1 MLADHPNLPKHNP
14 KATITSVS
22 DWNSLDSTV
31 TKIIVDDGV
40 SESCLTE
47 LDLNRFSQLK
57 RLEIGDHCFSYV
69 NELRL
74 VGMNE
79 LESVVIGSS
88 CFTKEKGYRSDP
100 NRHFYLKNCPKLKSL
115 KMGDYAFSDY
125 SVCEIENMDALEV
138 IEMGELHGGGDN
150 FYYASLGLKSIIDR
164 NE

>member
-100 NRHFYLKNCPKLKSL
+100 NRHFYLKKCPKLKSL
-115 KMGDYAFSDY
+115 KIGHHSFSDY
-125 SVCEIENMDALEV
+125 KVCEIENVNGLEM
-138 IEMGELHGGGDN
+138 IEFGDHS
-150 FYYASLGLKSIIDR
+150 FYYSSLELKSVYIISQ
-164 NE
+164 

>member
-1 MLADHPNLPKHNP
+1 M
-14 KATITSVS
+14 
-22 DWNSLDSTV
+22 
-31 TKIIVDDGV
+31 TKIIVDNGV
-40 SESCLTE
+40 SEPGLTE
-47 LDLNRFSQLK
+47 LDLTRFSQLK
-57 RLEIGDHCFSYV
+57 LLKVGRFSLPFV

-74 VGMNE
+74 IG
-79 LESVVIGSS
+79 LKRLKSVVIREG

-115 KMGDYAFSDY
+115 KMGDYSFSDY
-125 SVCEIENMDALEV
+125 SVCEIDNMDALEV

>member
-1 MLADHPNLPKHNP
+1 M
-14 KATITSVS
+14 
-22 DWNSLDSTV
+22 

-47 LDLNRFSQLK
+47 LDLNRVSQLK

-115 KMGDYAFSDY
+115 KMGDYSFSDY